1 MDELRQAMAAA
12 LTVELRETL
21 DTLSE
26 SPEIMARITAPSLL
40 ILNRMKKSIEVGA
53 DGVLRFKTTEHELAW
68 RKWQFG
74 TSKVS
79 ALPLD
84 RMLIERILDPLS
96 L

>member
-1 MDELRQAMAAA
+1 M
-12 LTVELRETL
+12 TVELRETL

-26 SPEIMARITAPSLL
+26 SPEIMAVINAPSLL
-40 ILNRMKKSIEVGA
+40 ILNQLKKSIVITTDGDIKFKSA
-53 DGVLRFKTTEHELAW
+53 DHEQAW

-84 RMLIERILDPLS
+84 RMLIELIIDPLS
-96 L
+96 SYLK